1 MVKSRWLKIALTS
14 ALVAPLAIS
23 NAQTP
28 TTPKEQAQDFMHDV
42 LGALFT
48 PNWNLFAHGGW
59 ATSDRF
65 LLEQAANPA
74 DGQRSLESNHGY
86 NVGIGAGIDI
96 LLRMGFRGSYTFTS
110 SQLKY
115 RTDNGDG
122 SSLLDVDDV
131 GTLMTHTASLEVMRY
146 MLPSRSSF
154 TPYGTLGIQ
163 GTWWAL
169 DEKSPLVSSTGA
181 STQFSLS
188 PLFAFGVQFKATDK
202 WSGRFEASL
211 AGGHNPF
218 TGENSFR
225 GLAGPNIDE
234 PTSVS
239 RTDFRFAAVYHFS
252 RQKSVTEMVPVA
264 RR

>member
-1 MVKSRWLKIALTS
+1 MSKSRWLKIALTS
-14 ALVAPLAIS
+14 ALVAPWTIA
-23 NAQTP
+23 NAQTS

-42 LGALFT
+42 LGALFS

-74 DGQRSLESNHGY
+74 DGQRSLESKNGY
-86 NVGIGAGIDI
+86 NVGLGAGVDI
-96 LLRMGFRGSYTFTS
+96 LLRLGFRASYTFTS

-122 SSLLDVDDV
+122 SDLLDIDDV
-131 GTLMTHTASLEVMRY
+131 GTLMAHTASLEVMRY
-146 MLPSRSSF
+146 MLPSRSAF
-154 TPYGTLGIQ
+154 TPYGTVGIQ

-169 DEKSPLVSSTGA
+169 DEKSPMVSSSGA

-188 PLFAFGVQFKATDK
+188 PLFAFGVQFKATEK
-202 WSGRFEASL
+202 WSGRLEASL

-218 TGENSFR
+218 TGKNSFR

-234 PTSVS
+234 PTSVG

-252 RQKSVTEMVPVA
+252 RQKSVTEMIPVA
-264 RR
+264 HR